1 MGTSIYDFK
10 PPWSSVK
17 LEPTPTHTRLHI
29 WQDGGKAGVL
39 TIDSDAEKVEQ
50 ALDTFR
56 GKEIAQISAARQG
69 PVIFHIAKSRTRY
82 VMTEYGEI
90 FLLETLFEKYLKDDN
105 IGYNPIPE
113 TEADWFV

>member
-17 LEPTPTHTRLHI
+17 LDPTPTHTRLHI

-39 TIDSDAEKVEQ
+39 IIDADPEKVWQ

-56 GKEIAQISAARQG
+56 GQEIAKISVAQQG
-69 PVIFHIAKSRTRY
+69 PVLFHIAKSRTRY
-82 VMTEYGEI
+82 VITENQDI
-90 FLLETLFEKYLKDDN
+90 LLFETLFEKYPKDDN
-105 IGYNPIPE
+105 LGYNPIPE
-113 TEADWFV
+113 TETDWFA